1 MLPDYRGSD
10 EVHSYVLPVPYII
23 YRLEWIKADRTG
35 IRSKLLNWEQA
46 EVNLSLS
53 ATPPVRSKNN
63 RAREGMSDL
72 KPMVELGPSL
82 DIHLWR
88 GDDRRFKFD
97 VRTPVRAAF
106 TVESQPRDAGVN
118 LSPTLNFDVAGIGG
132 RPWQLGML
140 AGPIF
145 ATRRQH
151 QYYYGVPESDA
162 RPDRP
167 AFDAHGG
174 YAGLQ
179 FLVALSR
186 RFEKAW
192 FGAYARYD
200 TLRGAVFED
209 SPLVRRSLLRFR
221 GLRDRVDTASIFQDG
236 RARRLVRPE
245 PLERGHRTDDD
256 ITAIQ
261 GMKIEPFLLHFVDRE
276 AVSPSVISSKHLCET
291 RGSTTTNRD
300 VNSLI
305 LRIGRYY

>member
-1 MLPDYRGSD
+1 MIRKKTRIAGLVFCAALFQGLPQPAVAGTVPKWELGAGVAGLLLPDYRGSD
-10 EVHSYVLPVPYII
+10 EVRSYLLPVPYII
-23 YRLEWIKADRTG
+23 YRLEWLKADQAG
-35 IRSKLLNWEQA
+35 IHSKLLDRENA
-46 EVNLSLS
+46 EVNISLS
-53 ATPPVRSKNN
+53 ATPPVRSGKN
-63 RAREGMSDL
+63 RAREGMSNL
-72 KPMVELGPSL
+72 KPMVEFGPSL

-88 GDDRRFKFD
+88 GDGRRFKLD
-97 VRTPVRAAF
+97 VRAPVRAAF
-106 TVESQPRDAGVN
+106 TVESPPRDAGVS
-118 LSPTLNFDVAGIGG
+118 LSPTLNLDVDGIGG

-151 QYYYGVPESDA
+151 EYFYGVSENDA

-209 SPLVRRSLLRFR
+209 SPLVRRNYYVSAGFAIAWIPLQSSRMVE
-221 GLRDRVDTASIFQDG
+221 RDD
-236 RARRLVRPE
+236 
-245 PLERGHRTDDD
+245 
-256 ITAIQ
+256 
-261 GMKIEPFLLHFVDRE
+261 
-276 AVSPSVISSKHLCET
+276 
-291 RGSTTTNRD
+291 
-300 VNSLI
+300 
-305 LRIGRYY
+305 

>member
-1 MLPDYRGSD
+1 MIKTKTRIAGLILCAALFQGAPQPAAAGKVPQWELGAGVAGLMLPDYRGSD
-10 EVHSYVLPVPYII
+10 EVRSYLLPVPYII
-23 YRLEWIKADRTG
+23 YRLEWIKVDRTG
-35 IRSKLLNWEQA
+35 IQSVLLNWERA

-72 KPMVELGPSL
+72 KPMVEIGPSL

-88 GDDRRFKFD
+88 GDGRRFQLD

-106 TVESQPRDAGVN
+106 TVESPPRDAGLS
-118 LSPTLNFDVAGIGG
+118 LSPTLNFDVDGIGG
-132 RPWQLGML
+132 RPWKLGIL

-151 QYYYGVPESDA
+151 QYFYGVPEGFA

-209 SPLVRRSLLRFR
+209 SPLVRRPFYLSAGFAIAWIPLQSSRLIE
-221 GLRDRVDTASIFQDG
+221 RDD
-236 RARRLVRPE
+236 
-245 PLERGHRTDDD
+245 
-256 ITAIQ
+256 
-261 GMKIEPFLLHFVDRE
+261 
-276 AVSPSVISSKHLCET
+276 
-291 RGSTTTNRD
+291 
-300 VNSLI
+300 
-305 LRIGRYY
+305 

>member
-1 MLPDYRGSD
+1 MIKTQTRLSGLILCAALFLGWPQQAAAERVPQWELGAGVAGLTLPDYRGSD
-10 EVHSYVLPVPYII
+10 EVRSYLLPVPYII

-35 IRSKLLNWEQA
+35 IRSTLLNRE
-46 EVNLSLS
+46 EVELNLSMS

-72 KPMVELGPSL
+72 KPMVEFGPSL

-88 GDDRRFKFD
+88 GDGRRFKLD
-97 VRTPVRAAF
+97 VRVPVRAAF
-106 TVESQPRDAGVN
+106 TVESPPRDAGVS
-118 LSPTLNFDVAGIGG
+118 LSPTLNFDVADIGG
-132 RPWQLGML
+132 RPWQLGLL

-151 QYYYGVPESDA
+151 QYFYGVSGSDA

-167 AFDAHGG
+167 AYAADGG

-186 RFEKAW
+186 RFGKAW

-209 SPLVRRSLLRFR
+209 SPLVRRPYYVSAGFAIAWIPLQSS
-221 GLRDRVDTASIFQDG
+221 GMIERDD
-236 RARRLVRPE
+236 
-245 PLERGHRTDDD
+245 
-256 ITAIQ
+256 
-261 GMKIEPFLLHFVDRE
+261 
-276 AVSPSVISSKHLCET
+276 
-291 RGSTTTNRD
+291 
-300 VNSLI
+300 
-305 LRIGRYY
+305 

>member
-1 MLPDYRGSD
+1 MIKTKPRIAGMILCAALFLGLSRPASAETVPQWELGAGVVGLLMPDYRGSD
-10 EVHSYVLPVPYII
+10 EDRLYLLPVPYII

-46 EVNLSLS
+46 EINLSLS

-72 KPMVELGPSL
+72 KPMIELGPTL

-88 GDDRRFKFD
+88 GGGRRFKLD

-106 TVESQPRDAGVN
+106 TVESHPRDAGVN
-118 LSPTLNFDVAGIGG
+118 LSPSLNFDVDGIGG

-140 AGPIF
+140 AGPLF
-145 ATRRQH
+145 ATGRQH
-151 QYYYGVPESDA
+151 RYYYGVSESDA

-209 SPLVRRSLLRFR
+209 SPLVRR
-221 GLRDRVDTASIFQDG
+221 
-236 RARRLVRPE
+236 
-245 PLERGHRTDDD
+245 
-256 ITAIQ
+256 
-261 GMKIEPFLLHFVDRE
+261 
-276 AVSPSVISSKHLCET
+276 
-291 RGSTTTNRD
+291 
-300 VNSLI
+300 
-305 LRIGRYY
+305 RYYVSAGFAVAWIPLQSSRMVERDD

>member
-1 MLPDYRGSD
+1 MIKTRALIAGLNLCAALLPGSSQHAAAAMFPQWELGAGVVGLLLPDYRGSD
-10 EVHSYVLPVPYII
+10 EVRRYILPVPYVV
-23 YRLEWIKADRTG
+23 YRLEWVKADRTG
-35 IRSKLLNWEQA
+35 IQSKMLRWERA

-53 ATPPVRSKNN
+53 ATPPVRSRNN
-63 RAREGMSDL
+63 RAREGMNDL
-72 KPMVELGPSL
+72 KPMVEFGPSL
-82 DIHLWR
+82 DLHLWR
-88 GDDRRFKFD
+88 GDGRRFKLD
-97 VRTPVRAAF
+97 VRTPLRAAF
-106 TVESQPRDAGVN
+106 TVESHPRDAGVN
-118 LSPTLNFDVAGIGG
+118 LSPSLNFDVDGIGG

-151 QYYYGVPESDA
+151 QYYYGVPEGDA

-209 SPLVRRSLLRFR
+209 SPLVRRNYYVSTGFAIAWIPLQSSRMIE
-221 GLRDRVDTASIFQDG
+221 RDD
-236 RARRLVRPE
+236 
-245 PLERGHRTDDD
+245 
-256 ITAIQ
+256 
-261 GMKIEPFLLHFVDRE
+261 
-276 AVSPSVISSKHLCET
+276 
-291 RGSTTTNRD
+291 
-300 VNSLI
+300 
-305 LRIGRYY
+305 

>member
-1 MLPDYRGSD
+1 MIKAGPRLAGMLLCAALFLGLPQRAAAGKVPQWELGAGVAGLTLPDYRGSD
-10 EVHSYVLPVPYII
+10 EVRSYLLPVPYII
-23 YRLEWIKADRTG
+23 YRLEWIKVDRTG
-35 IRSKLLNWEQA
+35 IQSILLDWEHA

-53 ATPPVRSKNN
+53 ATPPVRSKDN
-63 RAREGMSDL
+63 RAREGMSNL
-72 KPMVELGPSL
+72 KPMVEFGPSL
-82 DIHLWR
+82 DVHLWR
-88 GDDRRFKFD
+88 GDGRRFKLD

-106 TVESQPRDAGVN
+106 TVESHPRGAGVI
-118 LSPTLNFDVAGIGG
+118 LSPTLNFDVDGIGG

-167 AFDAHGG
+167 AFNAHGG

-200 TLRGAVFED
+200 SLRGAVFED
-209 SPLVRRSLLRFR
+209 SPLVRR
-221 GLRDRVDTASIFQDG
+221 DYYASAGFAI
-236 RARRLVRPE
+236 AWI
-245 PLERGHRTDDD
+245 PLQSSRMIERED
-256 ITAIQ
+256 
-261 GMKIEPFLLHFVDRE
+261 
-276 AVSPSVISSKHLCET
+276 
-291 RGSTTTNRD
+291 
-300 VNSLI
+300 
-305 LRIGRYY
+305 

>member
-1 MLPDYRGSD
+1 MIKTRPRVAGLILCAALFLGLSQPADAERVPQWELGAGVVGLLLPDYRGSD
-10 EVHSYVLPVPYII
+10 EVRRYLLPVPYVI
-23 YRLEWIKADRTG
+23 YRLEWLKADQTG
-35 IRSKLLNWEQA
+35 IHSTLFDSEKA
-46 EVNLSLS
+46 EINLSLS

-72 KPMVELGPSL
+72 RPMVEFGPSL
-82 DIHLWR
+82 DVHLWR
-88 GDDRRFKFD
+88 SDGRRFKLD
-97 VRTPVRAAF
+97 VRTPLRAAF
-106 TVESQPRDAGVN
+106 TVESHPRDAGVS

-132 RPWQLGML
+132 RPWQLGLL

-145 ATRRQH
+145 ATSRQH
-151 QYYYGVPESDA
+151 QYFYGVSESDA

-209 SPLVRRSLLRFR
+209 SPLVRRPYYLSAGFAIAWIPFQSSRMIE
-221 GLRDRVDTASIFQDG
+221 RDD
-236 RARRLVRPE
+236 
-245 PLERGHRTDDD
+245 
-256 ITAIQ
+256 
-261 GMKIEPFLLHFVDRE
+261 
-276 AVSPSVISSKHLCET
+276 
-291 RGSTTTNRD
+291 
-300 VNSLI
+300 
-305 LRIGRYY
+305 

>member
-1 MLPDYRGSD
+1 MIKTPPRIGGLILCAALFLGLSQQAAAGAVPQWELGAGVVGLLLPDYRGSD
-10 EVHSYVLPVPYII
+10 EVRSYLLPVPYII
-23 YRLEWIKADRTG
+23 YRLEWIRADQRG
-35 IRSKLLNWEQA
+35 IRSTLLDREDA

-63 RAREGMSDL
+63 RAREGMSDI
-72 KPMVELGPSL
+72 KPMVEFGPSL
-82 DIHLWR
+82 DIHLWSND
-88 GDDRRFKFD
+88 GRRFKLD
-97 VRTPVRAAF
+97 VRVPVRAAF
-106 TVESQPRDAGVN
+106 TVESHPRDAGVS

-151 QYYYGVPESDA
+151 QYFYGVSVSDA

-167 AFDAHGG
+167 AYDADGG

-209 SPLVRRSLLRFR
+209 SPLVRRPYYVSAGFAIAWIPLQSSRMIE
-221 GLRDRVDTASIFQDG
+221 RDD
-236 RARRLVRPE
+236 
-245 PLERGHRTDDD
+245 
-256 ITAIQ
+256 
-261 GMKIEPFLLHFVDRE
+261 
-276 AVSPSVISSKHLCET
+276 
-291 RGSTTTNRD
+291 
-300 VNSLI
+300 
-305 LRIGRYY
+305 

>member
-1 MLPDYRGSD
+1 MTFPGRYRPNPGSPPSSPARIAGLILFAMLFQGLSQPAAAGTVPQWELGAGVVGLVLPDYRGSD
-10 EVHSYVLPVPYII
+10 EVHSYLLPVPYII

-35 IRSKLLNWEQA
+35 IHSKLLRREGA

-53 ATPPVRSKNN
+53 ASPPVRSKNN

-72 KPMVELGPSL
+72 DPIVEFGPSL

-88 GDDRRFKFD
+88 GDGGRFKLD
-97 VRTPVRAAF
+97 VRAPVRAAF
-106 TVESQPRDAGVN
+106 TVESHPRDVGVS
-118 LSPTLNFDVAGIGG
+118 LSPTLNFDVARIGG
-132 RPWQLGML
+132 RPWQLGLL

-151 QYYYGVPESDA
+151 QYFYGVSESEA

-167 AFDAHGG
+167 AYEAHGG

-192 FGAYARYD
+192 IGAYARYD

-209 SPLVRRSLLRFR
+209 SPLVRRDYYVSAGFAIAWIPFQSSRMIE
-221 GLRDRVDTASIFQDG
+221 RDD
-236 RARRLVRPE
+236 
-245 PLERGHRTDDD
+245 
-256 ITAIQ
+256 
-261 GMKIEPFLLHFVDRE
+261 
-276 AVSPSVISSKHLCET
+276 
-291 RGSTTTNRD
+291 
-300 VNSLI
+300 
-305 LRIGRYY
+305 

>member
-1 MLPDYRGSD
+1 MIRTQTRIAGLILCAALFPGLSQQAVAGAVPQWELGAGVVGLLLPDYRGSD
-10 EVHSYVLPVPYII
+10 EVRSYLLPVPYII
-23 YRLEWIKADRTG
+23 YRLEWLKADQAG
-35 IRSKLLNWEQA
+35 IHSKLLHWEEA

-53 ATPPVRSKNN
+53 ATPPVRSRKNH
-63 RAREGMSDL
+63 AREGMSDL
-72 KPMVELGPSL
+72 KPMVEFGPSL

-88 GDDRRFKFD
+88 GDGRRFKLD
-97 VRTPVRAAF
+97 VRAPVRAAF
-106 TVESQPRDAGVN
+106 TVESPPRDAGVS
-118 LSPTLNFDVAGIGG
+118 LSPTLNLDIAGIGG

-151 QYYYGVPESDA
+151 QYFYGVSENDA

-209 SPLVRRSLLRFR
+209 SPLVRRDYYVSAGFAIAWIPLQSSRMVE
-221 GLRDRVDTASIFQDG
+221 RDD
-236 RARRLVRPE
+236 
-245 PLERGHRTDDD
+245 
-256 ITAIQ
+256 
-261 GMKIEPFLLHFVDRE
+261 
-276 AVSPSVISSKHLCET
+276 
-291 RGSTTTNRD
+291 
-300 VNSLI
+300 
-305 LRIGRYY
+305 

>member
-1 MLPDYRGSD
+1 MTKTPPRITVLILWAALFPGLAQHAAAGTVPQWELGAGIVGLQLPDYRGSD
-10 EVHSYVLPVPYII
+10 EVHGYLLPVPYII
-23 YRLEWIKADRTG
+23 YRLEWLKADQTG
-35 IRSKLLNWEQA
+35 IHSKLLHREEA

-72 KPMVELGPSL
+72 KPMVEFGPSL

-88 GDDRRFKFD
+88 GDGRRYKLD
-97 VRTPVRAAF
+97 VRMPVRAAF
-106 TVESQPRDAGVN
+106 TVESHPRDAGVSF
-118 LSPTLNFDVAGIGG
+118 SPTLNFDVAGICG

-140 AGPIF
+140 TGPIF

-151 QYYYGVPESDA
+151 RYFYGVSESDA

-200 TLRGAVFED
+200 TLGGAVFED
-209 SPLVRRSLLRFR
+209 SPLVRR
-221 GLRDRVDTASIFQDG
+221 
-236 RARRLVRPE
+236 
-245 PLERGHRTDDD
+245 
-256 ITAIQ
+256 
-261 GMKIEPFLLHFVDRE
+261 
-276 AVSPSVISSKHLCET
+276 
-291 RGSTTTNRD
+291 
-300 VNSLI
+300 
-305 LRIGRYY
+305 RYYLSAGFAIAWIPLQSSRMVERDD

>member
-1 MLPDYRGSD
+1 MIKTQLRIAALALCASFLPGFPQHCAAGTVPQWELGAGVVGLLLPDYRGSD
-10 EVHSYVLPVPYII
+10 EVHSYLLPVPYVV
-23 YRLEWIKADRTG
+23 YRLEWLKADRTG
-35 IRSKLLNWEQA
+35 IRSTLLDREGA

-53 ATPPVRSKNN
+53 ATPPVRSRNN

-72 KPMVELGPSL
+72 RPMVEIGPSL

-88 GDDRRFKFD
+88 GDGRRFKLD

-106 TVESQPRDAGVN
+106 TVESHPRDAGVS

-132 RPWQLGML
+132 RPWQLGVL

-151 QYYYGVPESDA
+151 QYYYGVPEGDA

-167 AFDAHGG
+167 AYDAHGG
-174 YAGLQ
+174 YAGQQ

-209 SPLVRRSLLRFR
+209 SPLVRRHYYVSAGFAIAWIPLQSSRMVE
-221 GLRDRVDTASIFQDG
+221 RDD
-236 RARRLVRPE
+236 
-245 PLERGHRTDDD
+245 
-256 ITAIQ
+256 
-261 GMKIEPFLLHFVDRE
+261 
-276 AVSPSVISSKHLCET
+276 
-291 RGSTTTNRD
+291 
-300 VNSLI
+300 
-305 LRIGRYY
+305 

>member
-1 MLPDYRGSD
+1 MIKTQPRIAGLMLCAALFLGLSQPAAAERVPQWELGAGVVGLLLPDYRGSD
-10 EVHSYVLPVPYII
+10 EVRSYLLPVPYVI
-23 YRLEWIKADRTG
+23 YRLEWLKADQTG
-35 IRSKLLNWEQA
+35 IRSTLFDSEKA

-72 KPMVELGPSL
+72 RPMVEIGPSL
-82 DIHLWR
+82 DLHLWR
-88 GDDRRFKFD
+88 SDGRRFKLD

-106 TVESQPRDAGVN
+106 TIESHPRDVGVS

-132 RPWQLGML
+132 RPWQLGLL

-151 QYYYGVPESDA
+151 KYFYGVQESDA

-174 YAGLQ
+174 YGGLQ

-200 TLRGAVFED
+200 TLRGAVFGD
-209 SPLVRRSLLRFR
+209 SPLVRRPYYLSAGFAIAWIPLQSSRMIE
-221 GLRDRVDTASIFQDG
+221 RDD
-236 RARRLVRPE
+236 
-245 PLERGHRTDDD
+245 
-256 ITAIQ
+256 
-261 GMKIEPFLLHFVDRE
+261 
-276 AVSPSVISSKHLCET
+276 
-291 RGSTTTNRD
+291 
-300 VNSLI
+300 
-305 LRIGRYY
+305 

>member
-1 MLPDYRGSD
+1 MIKKQRCIPGLILCAALFLGLSQQAAAETVPQWELGAGVAGLQLPDYRGSD
-10 EVHSYVLPVPYII
+10 EVRSYLLPVPYII
-23 YRLEWIKADRTG
+23 YRLEWLRVDRTG
-35 IRSKLLNWEQA
+35 IRSTLLDREDA
-46 EVNLSLS
+46 EINLSLS

-72 KPMVELGPSL
+72 DPMVEFGPSL
-82 DIHLWR
+82 DIHVWR
-88 GDDRRFKFD
+88 GDGGRFKLD

-106 TVESQPRDAGVN
+106 TIESHPRDAGVS

-151 QYYYGVPESDA
+151 QYFYGVSESDA
-162 RPDRP
+162 RPDRQ

-209 SPLVRRSLLRFR
+209 SPLVRRNYYVSAGFAIAWIPLQSSRMVE
-221 GLRDRVDTASIFQDG
+221 RDD
-236 RARRLVRPE
+236 
-245 PLERGHRTDDD
+245 
-256 ITAIQ
+256 
-261 GMKIEPFLLHFVDRE
+261 
-276 AVSPSVISSKHLCET
+276 
-291 RGSTTTNRD
+291 
-300 VNSLI
+300 
-305 LRIGRYY
+305 

>member
-1 MLPDYRGSD
+1 MIGTQPRIVGLILCAALFLGWPRQAAAGKVPQWELGAGVVGLVLPDYRGSD
-10 EVHSYVLPVPYII
+10 EVRSYLLPVPYVI
-23 YRLEWIKADRTG
+23 YRLEWLKADQTG
-35 IRSKLLNWEQA
+35 IHSKLLHWEDA
-46 EVNLSLS
+46 EVNLSLG
-53 ATPPVRSKNN
+53 ATPPVRSGKN

-72 KPMVELGPSL
+72 KPMVEFGPSL

-88 GDDRRFKFD
+88 GDGRRFTLD
-97 VRTPVRAAF
+97 VRAPVRAAF
-106 TVESQPRDAGVN
+106 TVESPPRDAGVS
-118 LSPTLNFDVAGIGG
+118 LSPTLNLDVAGIGG

-151 QYYYGVPESDA
+151 DYFYGVSENDA

-174 YAGLQ
+174 YSGLQ

-209 SPLVRRSLLRFR
+209 SPLVRRRFYVSAGFAIAWIPLQSTR
-221 GLRDRVDTASIFQDG
+221 MVERDD
-236 RARRLVRPE
+236 
-245 PLERGHRTDDD
+245 
-256 ITAIQ
+256 
-261 GMKIEPFLLHFVDRE
+261 
-276 AVSPSVISSKHLCET
+276 
-291 RGSTTTNRD
+291 
-300 VNSLI
+300 
-305 LRIGRYY
+305 

>member
-1 MLPDYRGSD
+1 MMKTLSRIGGLILCAALFLAWTQQAAAGTVPQWELGAGVAGLMMPDYRGSD
-10 EVHSYVLPVPYII
+10 EVRLYLLPVPYVI

-35 IRSKLLNWEQA
+35 IRSTLLNRGEA
-46 EVNLSLS
+46 ELNLSLS
-53 ATPPVRSKNN
+53 ATPPVRSENN

-72 KPMVELGPSL
+72 KPMVELGPAL

-88 GDDRRFKFD
+88 SDSRRFKID

-106 TVESQPRDAGVN
+106 TVESHPRNAGVS
-118 LSPTLNFDVAGIGG
+118 LSPTLNFDADGIGG

-140 AGPIF
+140 AGPLF

-151 QYYYGVPESDA
+151 RYFYGVAESDA

-174 YAGLQ
+174 FAGLQ

-209 SPLVRRSLLRFR
+209 SPLVRRNYYVSAGFAVAWIPLQSSRMVE
-221 GLRDRVDTASIFQDG
+221 RDD
-236 RARRLVRPE
+236 
-245 PLERGHRTDDD
+245 
-256 ITAIQ
+256 
-261 GMKIEPFLLHFVDRE
+261 
-276 AVSPSVISSKHLCET
+276 
-291 RGSTTTNRD
+291 
-300 VNSLI
+300 
-305 LRIGRYY
+305 

>member
-1 MLPDYRGSD
+1 MDDGGRGGADWDRRMNRTRPRIAVLILCAALFLVLSHQAAAEKLPQWELGAGIAGLMLPDYRGSD
-10 EVHSYVLPVPYII
+10 EVRSYLLPVPYII

-35 IRSKLLNWEQA
+35 IHSKVLRWERA

-63 RAREGMSDL
+63 RAREGMRDL

-82 DIHLWR
+82 DIHLWH
-88 GDDRRFKFD
+88 GDGRRFKLD

-106 TVESQPRDAGVN
+106 TVESRPRDAGLS

-151 QYYYGVPESDA
+151 QYFYGVQESDA

-167 AFDAHGG
+167 AFDARGG

-209 SPLVRRSLLRFR
+209 SPLVRR
-221 GLRDRVDTASIFQDG
+221 
-236 RARRLVRPE
+236 P
-245 PLERGHRTDDD
+245 
-256 ITAIQ
+256 
-261 GMKIEPFLLHFVDRE
+261 
-276 AVSPSVISSKHLCET
+276 
-291 RGSTTTNRD
+291 
-300 VNSLI
+300 
-305 LRIGRYY
+305 

>member
-1 MLPDYRGSD
+1 MMKTLSRIGGLICCAALFLAWSQQAAAGTVPQWELGAGVAGLMMPDYRGSD
-10 EVHSYVLPVPYII
+10 EVRLYLLPVPYVI

-35 IRSKLLNWEQA
+35 IRSTLLNRGEA
-46 EVNLSLS
+46 ELNLSLS
-53 ATPPVRSKNN
+53 ATPPVRSENN

-72 KPMVELGPSL
+72 KPMVELGPAL

-88 GDDRRFKFD
+88 SDSRRFKID

-106 TVESQPRDAGVN
+106 TVESHPRNAGVS
-118 LSPTLNFDVAGIGG
+118 LSPTLNFDADGIGG

-140 AGPIF
+140 AGPLF

-151 QYYYGVPESDA
+151 RYFYGVSESDA

-209 SPLVRRSLLRFR
+209 SPLVRRNYYVSAGFAVAWIPLQSSRMVE
-221 GLRDRVDTASIFQDG
+221 RDD
-236 RARRLVRPE
+236 
-245 PLERGHRTDDD
+245 
-256 ITAIQ
+256 
-261 GMKIEPFLLHFVDRE
+261 
-276 AVSPSVISSKHLCET
+276 
-291 RGSTTTNRD
+291 
-300 VNSLI
+300 
-305 LRIGRYY
+305 

>member
-1 MLPDYRGSD
+1 MIKTPSRVAGMILCSALFLGLSQQAAAETVPQWELGAGIVGLLLPDYRGSD
-10 EVHSYVLPVPYII
+10 EVHSYLLPVPYII

-35 IRSKLLNWEQA
+35 IRSTLFDREDA

-53 ATPPVRSKNN
+53 ATPPVRSTNN

-72 KPMVELGPSL
+72 KPMAEFGPSL

-88 GDDRRFKFD
+88 GDGRRLKLD

-106 TVESQPRDAGVN
+106 TVESHPRDAGVN
-118 LSPTLNFDVAGIGG
+118 LSPTLNFDVAGFGG
-132 RPWQLGML
+132 RQWQLGML

-151 QYYYGVPESDA
+151 QYFYGVSERDA

-192 FGAYARYD
+192 LGAYARYD

-209 SPLVRRSLLRFR
+209 SPLVRRPYYVSAGFAIAWIPLQSSRMIE
-221 GLRDRVDTASIFQDG
+221 RDD
-236 RARRLVRPE
+236 
-245 PLERGHRTDDD
+245 
-256 ITAIQ
+256 
-261 GMKIEPFLLHFVDRE
+261 
-276 AVSPSVISSKHLCET
+276 
-291 RGSTTTNRD
+291 
-300 VNSLI
+300 
-305 LRIGRYY
+305 

>member
-1 MLPDYRGSD
+1 MIKAGPRLAGMILCAALFLGLPQRAAAGKVPQWELGAGVAGLTLPDYRGSD
-10 EVHSYVLPVPYII
+10 EVRSYLLPVPYII
-23 YRLEWIKADRTG
+23 YRLEWIKVDRTG
-35 IRSKLLNWEQA
+35 IQSILLDWEQA

-53 ATPPVRSKNN
+53 ATPPVRSKDN
-63 RAREGMSDL
+63 RAREGMSNL
-72 KPMVELGPSL
+72 EPMVELGPSL

-88 GDDRRFKFD
+88 GEGRRFKLD

-106 TVESQPRDAGVN
+106 TVESHPRGAGVN
-118 LSPTLNFDVAGIGG
+118 LSPTLNFDVDGIGG

-167 AFDAHGG
+167 AFNAHGG

-200 TLRGAVFED
+200 SLRGAVFED
-209 SPLVRRSLLRFR
+209 SPLVRRNYYVSAGF
-221 GLRDRVDTASIFQDG
+221 AI
-236 RARRLVRPE
+236 AWI
-245 PLERGHRTDDD
+245 PLQSSRMIEHDD
-256 ITAIQ
+256 
-261 GMKIEPFLLHFVDRE
+261 
-276 AVSPSVISSKHLCET
+276 
-291 RGSTTTNRD
+291 
-300 VNSLI
+300 
-305 LRIGRYY
+305 